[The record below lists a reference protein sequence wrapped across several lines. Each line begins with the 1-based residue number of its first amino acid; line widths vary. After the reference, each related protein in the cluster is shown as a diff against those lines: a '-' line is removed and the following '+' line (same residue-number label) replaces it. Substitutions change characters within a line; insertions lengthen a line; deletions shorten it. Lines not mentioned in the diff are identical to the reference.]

1 MSTASTTSTVRP
13 VDSATK
19 PIAWSADRS
28 RLADYVELAKPRI
41 SVMVL
46 ITVSVG
52 YAVGAQGQWNL
63 VPLLHA
69 LLGIGLVAT
78 ASSCLNQ
85 FIERRTDARMLRTA
99 DRPIPSGRLTPGEV
113 LLFGTFC
120 GVFGTLWLITFVNPL
135 TALLTAATLGLY
147 VFAYTPMKR
156 HTSLCTAVGAIP
168 GALPPVLGWTA
179 AGGSLDW
186 GAFSLFAILFLWQF
200 PHFLAIA
207 WLYQDQYGMA
217 GLKML
222 PARSNETPV
231 VGLLAA
237 GYALALIPV
246 SFLPRFIGLAGDG
259 YLLMAVLLGVVYAAA
274 SLRFLHTRSVRTAR
288 GVLWASLVYLPS
300 LWLTLTLDHVRLLQ

>member
-1 MSTASTTSTVRP
+1 MSTASTTSTVQSVDTATRP
-13 VDSATK
+13 VAWPVDRPRLSAY
-19 PIAWSADRS
+19 I
-28 RLADYVELAKPRI
+28 ELAKPRI

-52 YAVGAQGQWNL
+52 YAVGARGQWDL

-78 ASSCLNQ
+78 ASGCLNQ
-85 FIERRTDARMLRTA
+85 LIERRTDARMLRTA
-99 DRPIPSGRLTPGEV
+99 DRPLPSGRLTPSEV
-113 LLFGTFC
+113 LLFATFC
-120 GVFGTLWLITFVNPL
+120 GVFGTLWLVTFVNLL
-135 TALLTAATLGLY
+135 TALLTAATLLMY
-147 VFAYTPMKR
+147 VFAYTPLKR
-156 HTSLCTAVGAIP
+156 HTSLCTAIGAIP

-179 AGGSLDW
+179 AGGSLDT
-186 GAFSLFAILFLWQF
+186 GAFALFAILFLWQF

-207 WLYQDQYGMA
+207 WLYREQYGMA

-222 PARSNETPV
+222 PARSEKTPI

-246 SFLPRFIGLAGDG
+246 SFLPRVIGLAGDS
-259 YLLMAVLLGVVYAAA
+259 YLFMAVLLGAVYAAA
-274 SLRFLHTRSVRTAR
+274 AIRFLRDRSVRTAR

-300 LWLTLTLDHVRLLQ
+300 LWLTLTLDHVRMLQ

>member
-168 GALPPVLGWTA
+168 GALPPSWDGRPRA
-179 AGGSLDW
+179 
-186 GAFSLFAILFLWQF
+186 
-200 PHFLAIA
+200 
-207 WLYQDQYGMA
+207 
-217 GLKML
+217 
-222 PARSNETPV
+222 ARST
-231 VGLLAA
+231 
-237 GYALALIPV
+237 
-246 SFLPRFIGLAGDG
+246 
-259 YLLMAVLLGVVYAAA
+259 GVPFRC
-274 SLRFLHTRSVRTAR
+274 LRFCSCGSFRTFWRSLGCIRISTGWPA
-288 GVLWASLVYLPS
+288 
-300 LWLTLTLDHVRLLQ
+300 